1 MGPIS
6 CSSPFC
12 LLKPYQAFPPR
23 VVTAITKGIA
33 YAIAHNL
40 KAAGFSGYFS
50 ASSDDRPKSAR
61 PPWCTVVRVAQWWGL
76 NLELGLARVMG

>member
-12 LLKPYQAFPPR
+12 LLEPYQAFPPR
-23 VVTAITKGIA
+23 VVTAITKAVA

-40 KAAGFSGYFS
+40 RAAGFSGYFS
-50 ASSDDRPKSAR
+50 ASSDDRRKSALPTWR
-61 PPWCTVVRVAQWWGL
+61 TVVRVAHWWGL
-76 NLELGLARVMG
+76 NLELGLAGVMG